1 VSAIDELATEF
12 AKLPGIGRKT
22 ALRLTYHLLKQPPEQ
37 SQRLAHALLTLAER
51 VRPCAR
57 CFNLT
62 EEELC
67 SICRDPRRDP
77 TVICAVEEASDIGAI
92 ERAAEFRG
100 LYHVLGGRLSP
111 LDGVGP
117 EDLTVNQLVDRIA
130 AGRVREVII
139 ATNPSLEGE
148 ATALYVQRQLAPHEL
163 TVSRIARGLPVGIL
177 ATNPSLE
184 GEATALFVQRQLAQ
198 QAPEGVTVSRIA
210 RGLPVGGDLEYA
222 DGVTIA
228 QALAARREMR

>member
-1 VSAIDELATEF
+1 MSAIDDLATELSR
-12 AKLPGIGRKT
+12 LPGIGRKT
-22 ALRLTYHLLKQPPEQ
+22 ALRLTYHLLRQPVDQ
-37 SQRLAHALLTLAER
+37 SRRLAQALLTLGER

-62 EEELC
+62 EDDVC
-67 SICRDPRRDP
+67 AICRDPRRDA
-77 TVICAVEEASDIGAI
+77 TTICVVEQASDIGAI
-92 ERAAEFRG
+92 ERAGEFRG

-117 EDLTVNQLVDRIA
+117 ADLTISPLVERVSGGEGA
-130 AGRVREVII
+130 AVHEVIL

-148 ATALYVQRQLAPHEL
+148 ATALYVQGQLVPHG
-163 TVSRIARGLPVGIL
+163 VS
-177 ATNPSLE
+177 
-184 GEATALFVQRQLAQ
+184 
-198 QAPEGVTVSRIA
+198 VTRIA

-228 QALAARREMR
+228 QALAARRSM

>member
-1 VSAIDELATEF
+1 MAAIDDLTGELTR
-12 AKLPGIGRKT
+12 LPGIGRKT

-37 SQRLAHALLTLAER
+37 SRRLADALLALTER

-67 SICRDPRRDP
+67 AICRDPRRDAAL
-77 TVICAVEEASDIGAI
+77 ICAVEEAADIGAI
-92 ERAAEFRG
+92 ERAGEFRG
-100 LYHVLGGRLSP
+100 QYHVLGGRLSP
-111 LDGVGP
+111 LDGVTP
-117 EDLTVNQLVDRIA
+117 DDLTIPQLVQRV
-130 AGRVREVII
+130 AGGEVREVIL

-148 ATALYVQRQLAPHEL
+148 ATALYVQRQLAAYPL
-163 TVSRIARGLPVGIL
+163 S
-177 ATNPSLE
+177 
-184 GEATALFVQRQLAQ
+184 
-198 QAPEGVTVSRIA
+198 VTRIA

-228 QALAARREMR
+228 QALTARRAM

>member
-1 VSAIDELATEF
+1 MSAIDELATELSR
-12 AKLPGIGRKT
+12 LPGIGRKT

-37 SQRLAHALLTLAER
+37 SRRLANALVTVAER
-51 VRPCAR
+51 VRPCSR

-67 SICRDPRRDP
+67 AICRDPRRDP
-77 TVICAVEEASDIGAI
+77 TLLCAVEEAADIGAI
-92 ERAAEFRG
+92 ERAGEFRG
-100 LYHVLGGRLSP
+100 QYHVLGGRLSP

-117 EDLTVNQLVDRIA
+117 EDLTVAQLVRRVEE
-130 AGRVREVII
+130 GGVREV
-139 ATNPSLEGE
+139 
-148 ATALYVQRQLAPHEL
+148 
-163 TVSRIARGLPVGIL
+163 IL

-184 GEATALFVQRQLAQ
+184 GEATALFVQRQLA
-198 QAPEGVTVSRIA
+198 PRGVTVTRIA

-228 QALAARREMR
+228 QALSARREMTD